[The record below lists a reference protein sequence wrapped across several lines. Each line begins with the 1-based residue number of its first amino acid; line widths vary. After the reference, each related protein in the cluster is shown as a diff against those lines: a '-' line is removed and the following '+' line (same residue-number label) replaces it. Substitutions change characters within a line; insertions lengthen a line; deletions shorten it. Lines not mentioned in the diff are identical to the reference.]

1 MGEVVDLFSEEET
14 ASTPVTDSNVTVTDG
29 NIRSTLIASEDTEV
43 SEETGETVPEEVKG
57 TVSEVIKETVSEEV
71 KETISEAITETVPEE
86 IKEAVS
92 NEVEQDPVSKVIPPM
107 KEETDESQAIEVDPT
122 SKNTDR
128 LKSEKVQSVLNRIR
142 EFNNLPENTKKA
154 LPNE

>member
-1 MGEVVDLFSEEET
+1 
-14 ASTPVTDSNVTVTDG
+14 
-29 NIRSTLIASEDTEV
+29 
-43 SEETGETVPEEVKG
+43 
-57 TVSEVIKETVSEEV
+57 
-71 KETISEAITETVPEE
+71 
-86 IKEAVS
+86 
-92 NEVEQDPVSKVIPPM
+92 M

-154 LPNE
+154 LPNEQKPKKKKNKASNKKKGKSS